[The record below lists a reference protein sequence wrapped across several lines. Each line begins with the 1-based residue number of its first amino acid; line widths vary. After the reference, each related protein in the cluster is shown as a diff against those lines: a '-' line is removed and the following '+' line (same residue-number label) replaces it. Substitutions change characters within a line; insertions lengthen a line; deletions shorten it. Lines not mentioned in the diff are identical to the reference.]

1 MKITVNRMRKTK
13 DEKEEKLINKILED
27 GEQEKWENGKL
38 GRDREHMKVSN
49 LTLSGKPSSLR
60 LPEDLKNKLT
70 DLARKKGLS
79 THSYIRMIL
88 IEHIDKNAS

>member
-1 MKITVNRMRKTK
+1 MKIIVKKMRKTK
-13 DEKEEKLINKILED
+13 DEKEEKRVNKILADE
-27 GEQEKWENGKL
+27 EQEKWESGNL
-38 GRDREHMKVSN
+38 GTDPEHMKMSN